1 MQIKRVFLLDPL
13 TVDCGYPQQA
23 TMLSMVE
30 RAAEKGE
37 SIEGAPAD
45 GRGPAQKQRKSFLQ
59 QNWPILLTGFL

>member
-1 MQIKRVFLLDPL
+1 
-13 TVDCGYPQQA
+13 
-23 TMLSMVE
+23 MLSMVE

-45 GRGPAQKQRKSFLQ
+45 GRGSAQKQRKSFLQ